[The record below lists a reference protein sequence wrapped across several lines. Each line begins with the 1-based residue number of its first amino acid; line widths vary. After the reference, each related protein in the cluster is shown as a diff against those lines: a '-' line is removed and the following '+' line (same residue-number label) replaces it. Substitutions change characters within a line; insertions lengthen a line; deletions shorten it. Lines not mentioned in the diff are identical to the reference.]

1 MERAAIRANRIRRA
15 CIGTLPDDWNIVSI
29 AEVVDRKPN
38 AIVGGPFGSDL
49 VSIDY
54 VPSGIPVI
62 RGNNMATPVVSGDFV
77 FISTEKGKSLSA
89 NMASPGDI
97 VFTQRGTLGQVSV
110 VPDGPFEKYLV
121 SQSQMKLSVND
132 AVVHRSYLLH
142 YFASFAGQ
150 KQILDSAI
158 QTGVPHTNLNILRN
172 YTFPLPTMQEQAAIA
187 ETLSDTDALIEGLEQ
202 LIAKKRLIKQGAM
215 QDLLT
220 AKRRL
225 PGFSSKWE
233 TKRLADI
240 GQVKTGLT
248 YSPKNVSRYGTLV
261 LRSSNIQEDRLAFT
275 DNVFVDLVVSDEAT
289 VRAGDLLICVRNGS
303 RQLIGKTAMID
314 DRADGMAFGAF
325 MSAYRSSLNNYLIW
339 CFQSSVIQKQVAE
352 HLGATINQITNK
364 TLKAIEVPIPTDA
377 EERIAISA
385 VITDMDAEIQR
396 LETRVDKVRQVK
408 EGMMQNLFTGQIR
421 LV

>member
-1 MERAAIRANRIRRA
+1 MERAVIRENRIRRA
-15 CIGTLPDDWNIVSI
+15 CIGTIPDDWNIVSI

-49 VSIDY
+49 VSTDY

-62 RGNNMATPVVSGDFV
+62 RGTNMATPVVSGDFV

-110 VPDGPFEKYLV
+110 VPNGPFGKYLI

-132 AVVHRSYLLH
+132 AAVHKSYLLH

-172 YTFPLPTMQEQAAIA
+172 YTFPLPAMREQEAIA
-187 ETLSDTDALIEGLEQ
+187 ETLSDADALIEGLKR
-202 LIAKKRLIKQGAM
+202 LVAKKRLIKQGAM
-215 QDLLT
+215 HDLLA

-225 PGFSSKWE
+225 PGFSGKWVE
-233 TKRLADI
+233 RKLGA
-240 GQVKTGLT
+240 L
-248 YSPKNVSRYGTLV
+248 L
-261 LRSSNIQEDRLAFT
+261 
-275 DNVFVDLVVSDEAT
+275 T
-289 VRAGDLLICVRNGS
+289 VRHGRSQKEVETPSGRYPILATGGQIGTANSFLWNKPSV
-303 RQLIGKTAMID
+303 LIGRKGTID
-314 DRADGMAFGAF
+314 RPQF
-325 MSAYRSSLNNYLIW
+325 MEMPFWTVDTLFYTDIQTPNDPRFLFYVFQRIEWQSYNEASGVPSLNAKTIENID
-339 CFQSSVIQKQVAE
+339 VVVPDAAEQVAIS
-352 HLGATINQITNK
+352 GV
-364 TLKAIEVPIPTDA
+364 LK
-377 EERIAISA
+377 
-385 VITDMDAEIQR
+385 DMDAEIQA
-396 LETRVDKVRQVK
+396 LETRLDKARQVK
-408 EGMMQNLFTGQIR
+408 EGMMQNLLTGRIR